1 MWLVVENSRGD
12 AVIENKDDKPTGRVL
27 FRGDSYAEAQRFC
40 AELSYKLW
48 GNQLKSSL

>member
-1 MWLVVENSRGD
+1 MWLVVEDAKGD
-12 AVIENKDDKPTGRVL
+12 AVIEHADDKPTGRVL